1 MYEKVL
7 ETNNLTK
14 EFGKFKAVDSINLTI
29 KNNSIY
35 GLVGEN
41 GAGKST
47 LMRMLAGLSNKT
59 TGSIKL
65 FGNEV
70 QRSSKEF
77 RKVGNLIESP
87 ALYPNL
93 NAYEN
98 LKIKCLAYDIKDS
111 NHIEEILQIVGLED
125 VKAKKIKNF
134 SLGMKQRLGIAMALI
149 GFSKILILDEPI
161 NGLDP
166 RGIVDIRNTLKE
178 INHKYNI
185 TILISSH
192 ILEELSKVAT
202 DFGIISKGKLITE
215 FSKEDLHKN
224 CGLRIEIITRNLKEA
239 SNILTNNG
247 YKNIIIDNKKIILND
262 YFDKRNIIN
271 NLLVNSKIDVESI
284 SLEETS
290 FEDYY
295 MEMIKNE
302 KSY

>member
-149 GFSKILILDEPI
+149 GFPKILILDEPI

-271 NLLVNSKIDVESI
+271 NLLVNSKVDVESI

>member
-149 GFSKILILDEPI
+149 GFPKILILDEPI

>member
-149 GFSKILILDEPI
+149 GFPKILILDESI

-247 YKNIIIDNKKIILND
+247 YKNIIIDNKKVMLQ
-262 YFDKRNIIN
+262 NI
-271 NLLVNSKIDVESI
+271 
-284 SLEETS
+284 
-290 FEDYY
+290 
-295 MEMIKNE
+295 
-302 KSY
+302 